1 MNTITGIGRMKK
13 IIIQQSHLIV
23 LAAILLSIFLLN
35 GCSKEENTETQETP
49 KAIVTVTSVKKGD
62 VSDTIFLTATSQYYR
77 KTVIQA
83 PLSGYVTKVDVTT
96 GGYITKGDLAFEMI
110 SKEYKALTTPNGT
123 NDTLQLRSLLGRTK
137 MYAPASGQIMDLN
150 AQEGMYMQEGSALCS
165 IVNVNDLYFNLFVPA
180 EYGLY
185 ISRGKSCLIELPN
198 GQNVSGRV
206 SSLLSKAESNSQSET
221 YLLKPDENLAI
232 PEGINVK
239 VYTIGQRRQNTQLI
253 DKSAVLA
260 NETLDKYWVMKLVN
274 DSTAVKV
281 PVKIGAAAGDMIE
294 ILQPEFS
301 SSDKILL
308 TGNYGLPDTASVTI
322 STEKD
327 EQ

>member
-13 IIIQQSHLIV
+13 VIIQYSLFIV

-35 GCSKEENTETQETP
+35 GCGKEENTETQETP
-49 KAIVTVTSVKKGD
+49 KAIVTVTSVKKGE
-62 VSDTIFLTATSQYYR
+62 VSDTIFLTAASQYYR

-123 NDTLQLRSLLGRTK
+123 NDTLQLRGLLGRTK

-150 AQEGMYMQEGSALCS
+150 AQEGMYMQEGAALCS
-165 IVNVNDLYFNLFVPA
+165 IVNVNDLYFNLFVPT

-185 ISRGKSCLIELPN
+185 ISKGKSCLIELPN
-198 GQNVSGRV
+198 GQKVTGRV
-206 SSLLSKAESNSQSET
+206 SSLLSKAETNSQSET
-221 YLLKPDENLAI
+221 YLLKPDENLTI

-239 VYTIGQRRQNTQLI
+239 VYTIGQRSQNAQLI
-253 DKSAVLA
+253 NKSAVLA
-260 NETLDKYWVMKLVN
+260 NETLDKFWVMKLVN

-281 PVKIGAAAGDMIE
+281 SVRTGASAGDMIE